1 MFYLICYGKISLGYE
16 FNNVL
21 TKQEDINM
29 EYVLQTNGL
38 TKIFAKK
45 AAVNGI
51 NLNVCKGD
59 IYGFIGKNGAGK
71 TTLIRMVAGLA
82 APSQGSIKLFESDDL
97 NTQRR
102 KIGTMIEN
110 PAVFP
115 HMTAKQNL
123 HYYSRLLG
131 LNPKETID
139 EMLKLVGLE
148 DAGKKKAK
156 NFSLGMKQRL
166 AIAIALLDNPE
177 FLMLDEP
184 INGLDPSGIKEIRE
198 LVLKLNQ
205 ERKITILISS
215 HILGELSKIATRY
228 GVINN
233 GVMVSEFTNEELET
247 LCKGELEIKVDNV
260 TEAEKV
266 ISQIIDASAIQVI
279 DENTIRIN
287 KDLDKAGI
295 INMELAKNGIVV
307 NASSVVGQDLEA
319 YFLQLMETADK

>member
-1 MFYLICYGKISLGYE
+1 
-16 FNNVL
+16 
-21 TKQEDINM
+21 M

-38 TKIFAKK
+38 IKKFGKK

-59 IYGFIGKNGAGK
+59 IYGFIGRNGAGK

-82 APSQGSIKLFESDDL
+82 HPTQGTIRLFESDDL
-97 NTQRR
+97 DTQRR
-102 KIGTMIEN
+102 KTGTMIEN

-123 HYYSRLLG
+123 HYYCRLLG
-131 LNPKETID
+131 LAPENTIN
-139 EMLKLVGLE
+139 EMLTLVGLQ

-156 NFSLGMKQRL
+156 NYSLGMKQRL
-166 AIAIALLDNPE
+166 AIAISLLDNPE

-184 INGLDPSGIKEIRE
+184 INGLDPTGIIEVRE
-198 LVLKLNQ
+198 LILKLNR

-215 HILGELSKIATRY
+215 HILGELSKIANRY

-233 GVMVSEFTNEELET
+233 GIMVTEFTNEELET
-247 LCKGELEIKVDNV
+247 KCKGELEIKVDNV
-260 TEAEKV
+260 EQAKY
-266 ISQIIDASAIQVI
+266 IIAGIVNASAIQII
-279 DENTIRIN
+279 DDKTIHITE
-287 KDLDKAGI
+287 DLDKAGS

-307 NASSVVGQDLEA
+307 NSSSVVGQDLEA
-319 YFLQLMETADK
+319 YFMQLMDITDNKLR